1 MADRITPPKGLDIDQ
16 AIEWLKK
23 QGAGGVP
30 TEKDKAKDEYYF
42 PNPSVGKG
50 TNDPADMIVGGPETG
65 PQESYYF
72 PPSANP
78 QNFAALDKEG
88 KYSMMEKAAE
98 VSASARAPE
107 EIDKEEEALKQQ
119 YIAGFNRQKMM
130 AMAPGPM
137 QREFQLSLQDP
148 ILK

>member
-16 AIEWLKK
+16 AIEWLQK
-23 QGAGGVP
+23 QGAGGGSAA
-30 TEKDKAKDEYYF
+30 KDKAKDEYYF

-72 PPSANP
+72 PRGGE
-78 QNFAALDKEG
+78 NFAALDKEG

-107 EIDKEEEALKQQ
+107 EIDKEEESLKKQL
-119 YIAGFNRQKMM
+119 IAGFNRQRMM

-137 QREFQLSLQDP
+137 RREFQLRVGLM
-148 ILK
+148 